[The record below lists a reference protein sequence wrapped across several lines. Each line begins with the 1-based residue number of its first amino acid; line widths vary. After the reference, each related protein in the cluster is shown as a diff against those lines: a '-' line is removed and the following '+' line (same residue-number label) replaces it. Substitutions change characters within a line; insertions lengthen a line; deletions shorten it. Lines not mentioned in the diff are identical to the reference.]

1 MATAQAAAAR
11 LARGEAT
18 AAAAAEVAAAEAAI
32 REQRLRQPGVLRAV
46 SALQARVRARRLK
59 PLTWCAWRCS
69 RSADMSRSARTKR
82 SKNKNE
88 YRQSH
93 ETFRQKFLS
102 FFRAP

>member
-46 SALQARVRARRLK
+46 SALQARVRARRARRAARQHALQRRVAG
-59 PLTWCAWRCS
+59 PPRDFDPQELF
-69 RSADMSRSARTKR
+69 SAP
-82 SKNKNE
+82 
-88 YRQSH
+88 
-93 ETFRQKFLS
+93 QKYERLQILCGVLLGP
-102 FFRAP
+102 R